1 MRRWLAAIS
10 LALATLPAAAKAP
23 DTSLRPP
30 QLPGQ
35 AAAVPTAPAAPAK
48 RPQARPEVAV
58 TPASPEIAPAT
69 ADPQTTPEVASSTAT
84 APSIRPHP
92 RPEGL
97 GTVTASASAAQAPA
111 RVQATAKAPAS
122 KRELRR
128 KGAVCGDVEIIG
140 EPVGKV
146 SSPNGSCGIEDAVRI
161 RSVAGISLSQPAL
174 MNCPTAAALKTWVV
188 RGVQPSF
195 RKRDQVVQLQVA
207 AHYACRSRNNVKGA
221 RLSEHSK
228 GNAVDISGF
237 VLKSGKTLS
246 VLKDYSNSGPLGA
259 ARRAACGI
267 FGTVLGPG
275 SDRYHA
281 NHFHLD
287 TARYRTGA
295 YCR

>member
-1 MRRWLAAIS
+1 M
-10 LALATLPAAAKAP
+10 
-23 DTSLRPP
+23 
-30 QLPGQ
+30 
-35 AAAVPTAPAAPAK
+35 PTAPAAPAK
-48 RPQARPEVAV
+48 RPQARPEVTV

-97 GTVTASASAAQAPA
+97 GTVTASASASQAPA